1 MTRRECLQNLA
12 AFLATSPLYGQRD
25 PVRYHTRV
33 PGLAELQTVFDFE
46 GVAYSKQPRTSYDYL
61 AYGVDGEFT
70 MRRNRQ
76 AFDWAEIVPN
86 RLTAGKKPDTRT
98 RLFGQTMD
106 FPIMVS
112 PTGSQG
118 LLHPEADQAMHKGA
132 AAAHTLMAVSNN
144 SRFPFDTVAAAAAS
158 PLWVQLYPKQALDA
172 NREYLEAAQ
181 TAGAQAVIVTVDQ
194 QASVYERALHD
205 RNLNGTRS
213 RFGNVKASNP
223 YRVSENRLWYTW
235 SFFDQIRPFVKT
247 PMLAKGILTGED
259 AKLCLEHGVD
269 GIYVSNHGGRSLD
282 YGPSTLEVLP
292 EIVSAVAGKV
302 PIVFDSGVRRG
313 SDVLKALALGA
324 NAVALGRVPL
334 WGLGSFGPQGVQR
347 VLEIVQAEF
356 VEAMRFSGVADIA
369 SIDRKLVRTDFP

>member
-1 MTRRECLQNLA
+1 
-12 AFLATSPLYGQRD
+12 
-25 PVRYHTRV
+25 
-33 PGLAELQTVFDFE
+33 
-46 GVAYSKQPRTSYDYL
+46 
-61 AYGVDGEFT
+61 
-70 MRRNRQ
+70 
-76 AFDWAEIVPN
+76 VPN

-144 SRFPFDTVAAAAAS
+144 SRFPFDTVAAAAPS